1 MNKVLYENYVAILAN
16 ELFPALG
23 CTEPIAVAYAAAKAR
38 QVLGELPDK
47 IDVICS
53 GNIIKNVKGV
63 TVPASGGQKGVDVA
77 AVLGAVGGA
86 PDKKLEVLD
95 AINDEHRRK
104 TKELLEKGI
113 CSIHLQEGEENLF
126 IRCVME
132 KGEKSASVEIRTYHT
147 NITQMEYNG
156 EIVFSKNE
164 EEQPQTAGDKGLL
177 NMCDIYDF
185 SNQVSMEDIQE
196 IIDRQIQMNT
206 AIAEEGVGK
215 SWGVNVG
222 SEVIKHYGNDVKFR
236 AAAYAAAGSDAR
248 MGGCSLPVV
257 INSGSGN
264 QGVTVSMPVIVY
276 AKELGVSHEKLVR
289 ALVLSNLVA
298 LNQKRHIGSLSAY
311 CGAVSAA
318 TGAAC
323 GVAYL
328 YDESFQVICDTVV
341 NSVGTIGGMICD
353 GAKPSC
359 ASKIRS
365 AVDTAL
371 MSYMLAKDGFVFADG
386 EGFVE
391 RDIEHTIANIG
402 RIGRVGMADTDVEI
416 LNIMI
421 GK

>member
-1 MNKVLYENYVAILAN
+1 MNSVLYENYVAILAS
-16 ELFPALG
+16 ELYPALG

-63 TVPASGGQKGVDVA
+63 TVPASCGRKGIDVA

-86 PDKKLEVLD
+86 PDKKLEVLGS
-95 AINDEHRRK
+95 INDTHRKK

-113 CSIHLQEGEENLF
+113 CEVHLREKEENLY
-126 IRCVME
+126 IQCVVK
-132 KGEKSASVEIRTYHT
+132 KGGRSASVEIRTYHT
-147 NITQMEYNG
+147 NITKIEYNG
-156 EIVFSKNE
+156 SVIFSKDE
-164 EEQPQTAGDKGLL
+164 DEQTKAAGSKALL
-177 NMCDIYDF
+177 NMYDIYDF
-185 SNQVSMEDIQE
+185 ANQVRMEDVQE

-206 AIAEEGVGK
+206 AIAEKGVREN
-215 SWGVNVG
+215 WGVNVG

-248 MGGCSLPVV
+248 MGGCPLPVV

-276 AKELGVSHEKLVR
+276 GKELGVSHEKLIR
-289 ALVLSNLVA
+289 ALVLSNLTA
-298 LNQKRHIGSLSAY
+298 LNQKRYIGSLSAY

-318 TGAAC
+318 AGAAC

-328 YDESFQVICDTVV
+328 HNESFQVICDTVT
-341 NSVGTIGGMICD
+341 NSVGTIGGMLCD

-371 MSYMLAKDGFVFADG
+371 MGYMLAKDGFVFAHG
-386 EGFVE
+386 EGVVE
-391 RDIEHTIANIG
+391 KDIEQTIANIG